1 MCSAPVTA
9 QAALAVAEDDVA
21 DTGHPGRREIGAVE
35 AETPERQLL
44 EAGSYRHCGHPRAR
58 RPELAVAGADPF
70 RDAVAAPLRKRT
82 QRLPQQ
88 VVELLMKG

>member
-1 MCSAPVTA
+1 MYQAPVTA
-9 QAALAVAEDDVA
+9 LAALAVVEDDVA
-21 DTGHPGRREIGAVE
+21 DTGHPSRRETGVVE

-44 EAGSYRHCGHPRAR
+44 EAGSYRHCDHPRAR
-58 RPELAVAGADPF
+58 QLGLAVAGADPF

-88 VVELLMKG
+88 VVELLMRG